1 MSVKTVEQWENIL
14 KKIEEPDDEEENGN
28 TLEDLRKNA
37 LNVIETVSKMIP
49 KECIPEEHKKPYEKA
64 NR

>member
-1 MSVKTVEQWENIL
+1 MSGKTVDQWERIL
-14 KKIEEPDDEEENGN
+14 KTMEEPEEEEHGN

-49 KECIPEEHKKPYEKA
+49 KECISKENNAAYKKA
-64 NR
+64 LNQ

>member
-1 MSVKTVEQWENIL
+1 MSARTVEQWEKIL
-14 KKIEEPDDEEENGN
+14 KTIDPPDGEEACGD

-37 LNVIETVSKMIP
+37 LDVIETVSKMIP